1 MLRNSQR
8 GPTQTNV
15 SDTVNSPDTSIGT
28 FEQQLADIIGRPTAL
43 RPFVCSGSPL
53 ACRVFIVGL
62 NPASPMKATFWD
74 FWRPGIGYDKGAW
87 MDAYLAE
94 RAERPLKPKRT
105 RRPKISPSRAV
116 IECLVEEIDPAMCL
130 ETNIYATATEEFR
143 DLGTSLRDTRPFDYL
158 LATVRPEIIIVH
170 GKDAV
175 AHMQNKASGA
185 TVLPVP
191 HFSRGWSHERAR
203 ELGREV
209 RQKLGG

>member
-1 MLRNSQR
+1 MPCNSQR
-8 GPTQTNV
+8 GLIQMNA
-15 SDTVNSPDTSIGT
+15 SDTVNSPDISIGT

-94 RAERPLKPKRT
+94 RAERPLKPGRI

-116 IECLVEEIDPAMCL
+116 IECLVQEIDPAICL
-130 ETNIYATATEEFR
+130 ETNIYATATEEFC
-143 DLGTSLRDTRPFDYL
+143 DLGTELRDTKPFDYL
-158 LATVRPEIIIVH
+158 LATLKPEVIIVH

-175 AHMQNKASGA
+175 AHMQNKASAA

-209 RQKLGG
+209 TQMLGG

>member
-1 MLRNSQR
+1 M
-8 GPTQTNV
+8 QTNV
-15 SDTVNSPDTSIGT
+15 SNTVNSPDISIDI

-74 FWRPGIGYDKGAW
+74 FWRPGIGYDKGVW

-94 RAERPLKPKRT
+94 RAERPLKPGRT

-116 IECLVEEIDPAMCL
+116 IECLVDEIGPAMCL
-130 ETNIYATATEEFR
+130 ETNIYATATEEFC
-143 DLGTSLRDTRPFDYL
+143 DLGTELRDTKPFDYL
-158 LATVRPEIIIVH
+158 LATVKPELLIVH

-175 AHMQNKASGA
+175 AHLVNKAPDA
-185 TVLPVP
+185 TVLAVP
-191 HFSRGWSHERAR
+191 HFSRGWSHQRAR

>member
-1 MLRNSQR
+1 MPRNSQR
-8 GPTQTNV
+8 GPIQMNA
-15 SDTVNSPDTSIGT
+15 SDTVNSPDISIGT

-74 FWRPGIGYDKGAW
+74 FWRPGFGYDKGAW
-87 MDAYLAE
+87 MDAYLGE
-94 RAERPLKPKRT
+94 RAERPLKPGRT

-116 IECLVEEIDPAMCL
+116 IECLVEEIDPAICL

-143 DLGTSLRDTRPFDYL
+143 DLGAELRNTKPFDYL
-158 LATVRPEIIIVH
+158 LAAVKPDVIIVH
-170 GKDAV
+170 DKDAV
-175 AHMQNKASGA
+175 EHMQNKASAA

-203 ELGREV
+203 ALGREV